1 MQSQFIKKNDLFN
14 DLLPFKVYSFS
25 DLGLDGNNSS
35 HRSLIS
41 RSKGNIVKLG
51 KGKFYIRANHRP
63 DPIIPRAAHDKISIK
78 RGSVKASSIHASKNI
93 FWSNSKGYIP
103 IKNAI
108 ASVIKGG
115 SMDDINNL
123 IYRFGEQKV
132 IEVLLK
138 HFDINEPKIKRIA
151 YVLDV

>member
-1 MQSQFIKKNDLFN
+1 MQSNKKKSLF
-14 DLLPFKVYSFS
+14 DELVPFKVYSFA
-25 DLGLDGNNSS
+25 DVGLDGSNPS

-41 RSKGNIVKLG
+41 RSKANIIKLG
-51 KGKFYIRANHRP
+51 RGKFYISDQSHSDPVAYRAP
-63 DPIIPRAAHDKISIK
+63 HDKISIK
-78 RGSVKASSIHASKNI
+78 RGSVKVSSIHASKNL

-115 SMDDINNL
+115 GMDDINNL
-123 IYRFGEQKV
+123 VYRFGAQKV
-132 IEVLLK
+132 VEVLLN

-151 YVLDV
+151 YVLDI